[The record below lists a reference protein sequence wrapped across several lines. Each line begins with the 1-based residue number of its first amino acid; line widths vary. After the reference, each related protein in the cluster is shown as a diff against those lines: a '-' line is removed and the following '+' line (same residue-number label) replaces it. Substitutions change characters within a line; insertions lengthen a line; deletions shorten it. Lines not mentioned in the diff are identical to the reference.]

1 MEDDICSNFVVLRTY
16 LPDELG
22 EKAILEFKKSSSF
35 KNYCPNGNCDTNLDK
50 IKAGFLWLFEKICST
65 YEITDEDA
73 QGGTQGDTQGDT
85 QENTCYNEEN
95 INAIFLYIISWLS
108 YKLNQSSEHN
118 FTKIKDFYNAYVDN
132 NEKYTNIITNAKKC
146 TNLKEIID
154 KKSDFLD
161 INIKDMSYFYDA
173 FKLLCNMYNSVA
185 TSKHD
190 TLLDNAIHFSNEYTN
205 LNDYYNI
212 ENSPYSQILSFLS
225 SDYNIFKTKHAS
237 KIQDSKK
244 FPILPTEK
252 ATKSLIRH
260 SSIQISVIP
269 MTFIFC
275 ALLIYLGIVY
285 KASKNQVK
293 NQKNKKEN
301 KSLTFNS
308 KSSDY
313 FRNSNND

>member
-1 MEDDICSNFVVLRTY
+1 MY
-16 LPDELG
+16 LPDKLG
-22 EKAILEFKKSSSF
+22 ESAKIDFKKSSSL
-35 KNYCPNGNCDTNLDK
+35 KKYCPNGNCDTNLDK
-50 IKAGFLWLFEKICST
+50 IKAGFLWLFEKNCSK
-65 YEITDEDA
+65 YEITDEDG
-73 QGGTQGDTQGDT
+73 QGGTH
-85 QENTCYNEEN
+85 ENTCYNEKN

-118 FTKIKDFYNAYVDN
+118 FTKIKDFYNAYVNDN
-132 NEKYTNIITNAKKC
+132 TEYNDLITNAQKC

-154 KKSDFLD
+154 QKSDLLD
-161 INIKDMSYFYDA
+161 INIKDMSDFYDA
-173 FKLLCNMYNSVA
+173 FKSLCNMYNSVA

-190 TLLDNAIHFSNEYTN
+190 TLLDNAINFFNEYTEI
-205 LNDYYNI
+205 NDYYNI

-225 SDYNIFKTKHAS
+225 TDYNTFTTKNAS
-237 KIQDSKK
+237 KIDNSKK

-269 MTFIFC
+269 MTFIFV
-275 ALLIYLGIVY
+275 ALLIYLGIMY
-285 KASKNQVK
+285 KASKTQFK

-301 KSLTFNS
+301 NSLIYDS